1 MTLPRAYKLSSEN
14 DPNIL
19 SSISQNIGPSFD
31 SDLQKF
37 AELSLSETKKDVL
50 ENQTELNERV
60 LYIKNVRVGIEK

>member
-1 MTLPRAYKLSSEN
+1 MTLPRSYKMSSEN

-37 AELSLSETKKDVL
+37 SELSLSETKKDL
-50 ENQTELNERV
+50 IEDQSELNERII
-60 LYIKNVRVGIEK
+60 YIKNVLLLH

>member
-1 MTLPRAYKLSSEN
+1 MSSEN

-37 AELSLSETKKDVL
+37 SELSLSETKKDL
-50 ENQTELNERV
+50 IEDQSELNERII
-60 LYIKNVRVGIEK
+60 YIKNVLLLH